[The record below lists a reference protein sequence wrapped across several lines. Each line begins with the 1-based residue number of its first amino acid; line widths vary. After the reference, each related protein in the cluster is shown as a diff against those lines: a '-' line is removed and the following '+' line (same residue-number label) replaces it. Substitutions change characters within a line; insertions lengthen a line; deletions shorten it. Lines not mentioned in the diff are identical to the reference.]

1 MDKIKIYI
9 ETYGCQMNEYDTE
22 LIAGILTNDGN
33 YNIIESPDY
42 ADVILLNTCSVREN
56 AEKTIYNRLTHLK
69 HYRKSN
75 SDLVVGIIG
84 CMAERLR
91 NDIFE
96 KSDLVKLVIGP
107 DEYRAAPDMIRKS
120 LSNEKGIAVK
130 LSRVETYE
138 DIEPL
143 RTNGIS
149 AWLAIMRGCN
159 HFCSYC
165 VVPYTRG
172 RERSRSKESII
183 NEIKSLED
191 KGYKEVTLL
200 GQNVNSYKD
209 VGSNTDFSNLLREV
223 AKAAP
228 SMRIRFL
235 TSHPLDMSDDLIYA
249 MAEYDN
255 ICNYLHLPFQSG
267 SDRIL
272 QLMDRKYKRAH
283 YLNRIAKIREII
295 PDCALSTDIITGF
308 PSETVDDHLQTL
320 DLIRNIEFDGAFM
333 FKYSA
338 RQGTKAYKMEDDV
351 AESEK
356 IARLNEIINLQ
367 NKISYKKNQSEIG
380 KSYEILVEGRSK
392 KNPREWMGR
401 TKSNKVVIFDNTN
414 LNVNAGDLINVKIE
428 KANSATLFGKLL

>member
-1 MDKIKIYI
+1 MEKIKIYI
-9 ETYGCQMNEYDTE
+9 ETYGCQMNIYDTE
-22 LIAGILTNDGN
+22 LIGGILTNDGN
-33 YNIIESPDY
+33 YTITNLIDD

-56 AEKTIYNRLTHLK
+56 AEKTIYNRLMHLK

-75 SDLVVGIIG
+75 SDLVIGIIG

-96 KSDLVKLVIGP
+96 KYDLVKLVIGP
-107 DEYRAAPDMIRKS
+107 DEYRNAPELIRKS
-120 LSNEKGIAVK
+120 LSGEKGIAVR

-143 RTNGIS
+143 RMNGIS

-172 RERSRSKESII
+172 RERSRSKDSII
-183 NEIKSLED
+183 YEIKSLDD

-209 VGSNTDFSNLLREV
+209 TGSNIDFPNLLREV

-249 MAEYDN
+249 MSEYDN
-255 ICNYLHLPFQSG
+255 ICHYLHLPFQSG

-272 QLMDRKYKRAH
+272 RLMNRDYTREH

-295 PDCALSTDIITGF
+295 PDCALSTDIIAGF
-308 PSETVDDHLQTL
+308 PSETIEDHLQTL
-320 DLIRNIEFDGAFM
+320 DLMRNVEFDGAFM

-338 RQGTKAYKMEDDV
+338 RQGTKAYNMDDDV
-351 AESEK
+351 PESEK
-356 IARLNEIINLQ
+356 IARLNEIINIQ
-367 NKISYKKNQSEIG
+367 NKISYKKNQLEIG
-380 KSYEILVEGRSK
+380 KSYEILVE
-392 KNPREWMGR
+392 
-401 TKSNKVVIFDNTN
+401 
-414 LNVNAGDLINVKIE
+414 
-428 KANSATLFGKLL
+428 

>member
-1 MDKIKIYI
+1 MEKIKIYI
-9 ETYGCQMNEYDTE
+9 ETYGCQMNIYDTE
-22 LIAGILTNDGN
+22 LIGGILTNDGN
-33 YNIIESPDY
+33 YTITNLIDD

-56 AEKTIYNRLTHLK
+56 AEKTIYNRLMHLK

-75 SDLVVGIIG
+75 SDLVIGIIG

-96 KSDLVKLVIGP
+96 KYDLVKLVIGP
-107 DEYRAAPDMIRKS
+107 DEYRNAPELIRKS
-120 LSNEKGIAVK
+120 LSGEKGIAVR

-143 RTNGIS
+143 RMNGIS

-172 RERSRSKESII
+172 RERSRSKDSII
-183 NEIKSLED
+183 YEIKSLDD

-209 VGSNTDFSNLLREV
+209 TGSNIDFPNLLREV

-249 MAEYDN
+249 MSEYDN
-255 ICNYLHLPFQSG
+255 ICHYLHLPFQSG

-272 QLMDRKYKRAH
+272 RLMNRDYTREH

-295 PDCALSTDIITGF
+295 PDCALSTDIIAGF
-308 PSETVDDHLQTL
+308 PSETIEDHLQTL
-320 DLIRNIEFDGAFM
+320 DLMRNVEFDGAFM

-338 RQGTKAYKMEDDV
+338 RQGTKAYNMDDDV
-351 AESEK
+351 PESEK
-356 IARLNEIINLQ
+356 IARLNEIINIQ
-367 NKISYKKNQSEIG
+367 NKISYKKNQLEIG
-380 KSYEILVEGRSK
+380 KSYEILVEGKSK
-392 KNPREWMGR
+392 KNPSEWMGR
-401 TKSNKVVIFDNTN
+401 TKSNKVVIFDNTK
-414 LNVNAGDLINVKIE
+414 LNSNAGDLIDVKIY
-428 KANSATLFGKLL
+428 KANSATLFGSIL